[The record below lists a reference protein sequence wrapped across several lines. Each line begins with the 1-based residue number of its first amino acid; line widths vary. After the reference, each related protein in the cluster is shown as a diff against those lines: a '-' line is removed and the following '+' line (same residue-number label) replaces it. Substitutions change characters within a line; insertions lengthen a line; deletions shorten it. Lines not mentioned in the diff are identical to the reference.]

1 MWFAHHLQ
9 RKSSLGTFSV
19 TFSVNSFPIPVVSSY
34 RDLGVTISSD
44 LAALAPSLH
53 ITDIVG
59 KARRRA
65 NMILRCSVSR
75 DADLCLY
82 CLCSPVTRI

>member
-1 MWFAHHLQ
+1 MVCSSFAK
-9 RKSSLGTFSV
+9 KSSLGTFNV
-19 TFSVNSFPIPVVSSY
+19 TFSVNSFPVPVVSSY

-44 LAALAPSLH
+44 LAPSLH

-59 KARRRA
+59 KTHRRA